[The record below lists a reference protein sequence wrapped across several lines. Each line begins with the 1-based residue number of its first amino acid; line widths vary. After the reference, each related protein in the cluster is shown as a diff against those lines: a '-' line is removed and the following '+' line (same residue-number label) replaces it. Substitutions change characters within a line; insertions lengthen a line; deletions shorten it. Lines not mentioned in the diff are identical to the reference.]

1 MKGLRVIVLKEIRDN
16 LRDRRSLFFALLYG
30 PVLLPLLLIGPLLLN
45 AGQLGADRSQVRELP
60 TLGAT
65 RAENLTQFLRRNNLD
80 VVEPPADAMEA
91 LSRGEMTLLLEIPE
105 SYPED
110 FRAGRPAHL
119 IIHYNSAD
127 DDSLLLRRQLQNV
140 LTGYDAQLR
149 NLRLLARGL
158 DPQRFVPLEIDQRD
172 VSNEPQGLQF
182 IAHMIPFLLLFS
194 MMMGGF
200 YLAVDTTAG
209 ERERNSLEP
218 LLSLPLPRHTVVL
231 GKYLAILCFVLLS
244 LLLPLLSSF
253 GLFRLL
259 PDDMLDGALEMG
271 TVTFFVALVSSLP
284 LAFLLTAFL
293 LAIAAFAR
301 NSREAQTH
309 LSLAM
314 LLPMLPFFG
323 LQFLDIQRDN
333 LTMMLPMLSQFQI
346 MELAVTGRDVP
357 LVWLAL
363 SAAGTL
369 TVAALLL
376 GLALRLYSR
385 ERILM

>member
-45 AGQLGADRSQVRELP
+45 AGQLGADRSQVREVP

-80 VVEPPADAMEA
+80 VVEPPADAKEA
-91 LSRGEMTLLLEIPE
+91 LHRGEMTLLLEIPE

-149 NLRLLARGL
+149 HLRLLARGL
-158 DPQRFVPLEIDQRD
+158 DPQRFEPLEIDQRD

-259 PDDMLDGALEMG
+259 PDDMLDGVLEMG

-333 LTMMLPMLSQFQI
+333 MTMLLPMLSQFQI

-363 SAAGTL
+363 STAGTL

>member
-1 MKGLRVIVLKEIRDN
+1 MSGLRVIILKEIRDN

-45 AGQLGADRSQVRELP
+45 AGQLGADRSQAREVP
-60 TLGAT
+60 TLGTT

-91 LSRGEMTLLLEIPE
+91 LHRGELTLLLEIPE

-140 LTGYDAQLR
+140 LSGYDAQLR

-158 DPQRFVPLEIDQRD
+158 DPQRFDPLALDQRD

-231 GKYLAILCFVLLS
+231 GKYLAILSFVLLS

-253 GLFRLL
+253 ALFRLL
-259 PDDMLDGALEMG
+259 PDDMLDGVLEMG
-271 TVTFFVALVSSLP
+271 TVTFFIALVSSLP

-333 LTMMLPMLSQFQI
+333 LTMLLPMLSQFQI

-357 LVWLAL
+357 LAWLAL
-363 SAAGTL
+363 SAVGTL
-369 TVAALLL
+369 AVAALFL